1 MQNLCIL
8 PTGSSGPLFPY
19 FDLYL
24 SQLREQG
31 YAAGSLYEQIHILKT
46 CDRWLKRTGRDVRD
60 LDETVA
66 RECLR
71 RVIGDGY
78 GKNAGAST
86 WRRLLAML
94 RRIGVTPEAEVSCP
108 KPIRATDA
116 SLWPFPFRRSQ
127 PGVADSVAVAADRQQ
142 VPL

>member
-71 RVIGDGY
+71 RVIGDDY
-78 GKNAGAST
+78 RKNLEHQPGGAYWPCFDEWT
-86 WRRLLAML
+86 C
-94 RRIGVTPEAEVSCP
+94 TEAEVSCP
-108 KPIRATDA
+108 SPSEQLTQAYGRF
-116 SLWPFPFRRSQ
+116 L
-127 PGVADSVAVAADRQQ
+127 
-142 VPL
+142 